1 MTTKEYLLQVNT
13 ARRALKS
20 YEEELERLRIQAA
33 GLRAI
38 TYDKDPVQTSPDDY
52 MLKAVAKLFD
62 VKAKYADVIEANQS
76 IIYRISKQV
85 NELPNADY
93 SELLRLR
100 YITPYRDGRKLTPF
114 AVIAHRMH
122 RSVDGCWH
130 LHGEALQAFRKRYLR
145 Q

>member
-1 MTTKEYLLQVNT
+1 MTTKEYLMQVN
-13 ARRALKS
+13 KS
-20 YEEELERLRIQAA
+20 RNTIKQYEEELERLRIQAA

-38 TYDKDPVQTSPDDY
+38 TYDKTPVQTSPDDY
-52 MLKAVAKLFD
+52 MLKAMGRLMDAE
-62 VKAKYADVIEANQS
+62 AKYADVIEANQS
-76 IIYRISKQV
+76 IIYRITKQV

-114 AVIAHRMH
+114 AVIARRMH

-130 LHGEALQAFRKRYLR
+130 LHGEALQSFRKQYLR